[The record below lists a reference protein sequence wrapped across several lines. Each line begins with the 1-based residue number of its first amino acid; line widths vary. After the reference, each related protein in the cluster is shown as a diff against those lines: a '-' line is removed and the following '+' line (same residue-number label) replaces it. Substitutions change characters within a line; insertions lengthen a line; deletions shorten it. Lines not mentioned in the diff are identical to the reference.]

1 MNMQYHPVKQL
12 LQVLYCS
19 VRSLSF
25 PNFFSQKNN
34 PKSQNSKISYDRLIE
49 LSKYSNFPSKKI
61 KMDPSSKPPP
71 TRKKLDSRIQ
81 TLIKNSIKTNH
92 RSFFIVLGDQ
102 AKDQVVNLHFLL
114 SQARHTS
121 RPNVLW
127 CYKKDLGFTSNRK
140 KREQKIKREV
150 KKGHR
155 EIGDMDPF
163 ELFVSLTD
171 IRYTYYKETDK
182 ILGQTFGMLVLQD
195 FEALTPNLLAR
206 TIETV
211 TGGGIVVLLLNTM
224 KSLKQLYTISMDAHQ
239 RYRTEAYSDLVG
251 RFNERF
257 LLSLGP
263 FKDCLVLD
271 DELNVLP
278 ISAGK
283 DVILLEDQDENTLSN
298 SNQKS
303 RQIELDDIKHQL
315 LDTKPIGDVIQL
327 ARTVDQA
334 KSLMQFTSSI
344 TEKTLSSTVT
354 LTASRGRG
362 KSAALG
368 MAITIAIAHSYSNIF
383 VTSPS
388 PENLR
393 TLFEFIFKG
402 LATLGYEEHLDYDV
416 HQSTNPDW
424 KNCIVRID
432 IFRNHRQTIQYI
444 QPQDYKVL
452 GQAELVVIDEAAAI
466 PISLVKNLIGP
477 YLVFMASTINGYEG
491 TGRSLSLKLIAQLRE
506 LSKNSTAIPGSTANN
521 QASLATESSSN
532 ALSYHKPKLAR
543 TLKELKLEE
552 PIRYSEGDGV
562 EKWLN
567 ELLCLDVQVSPINRT
582 LQGCPHPSKCELYF
596 VNRDTLFSYHPA
608 SEAFLRRMMSLY
620 VASHYKNSPNDLQ
633 LMSDS
638 PSQQLYVLLPPIRDE
653 EQGNLPEPLVVVQ
666 LALEGKISKP
676 SVMASLTRGIKA
688 SGDLIPWTIS
698 QQFQDEDFPTLSGGR
713 IVRIATHPDYCRM
726 GYGTRALEILDS
738 FFNGHLVSLSED
750 IATANPVSKTRSS
763 AVVSGKDGN
772 DIRPKGFNDLPA
784 LLQRLSERSPEPLDY
799 LGVSFG
805 LVPSLLKFWKR
816 LGFLPVYI
824 RQTENELTGE
834 HTSVMIRSLSKE
846 EADKPYQPNDW
857 LSAFALDFRRRFMTL
872 LSFKF
877 RTFPSVSSLT
887 VLEAA
892 NAGELVEKRGNFLT
906 ASEISRYFS
915 PFDLKRLE
923 SYSNNMLDYH
933 VILDL
938 LPSLTEL
945 YFNGRFNPETKL
957 SGIQSSILLSLG
969 LQRKSVEEIENEIKL
984 PVSHILALFV
994 KVIRKLVKAAQEIQK
1009 AAIASS
1015 LETTTNPAPP
1025 LQAKSEVE
1033 PDAKS
1038 SRTSSKPSK
1047 SEKDIESKE
1056 IPKRLREQQRELI
1069 DSLDLSQ
1076 YTIGGNETE
1085 WKQVEKKVNK
1095 TNLEEDQSMTISVS
1109 NPNSSKALKRRL
1121 EENISTNKSV
1131 KKKKKKDGKIHK
1143 K

>member
-1 MNMQYHPVKQL
+1 MQGP
-12 LQVLYCS
+12 
-19 VRSLSF
+19 
-25 PNFFSQKNN
+25 SQPTANRK
-34 PKSQNSKISYDRLIE
+34 RL
-49 LSKYSNFPSKKI
+49 
-61 KMDPSSKPPP
+61 DP
-71 TRKKLDSRIQ
+71 RIQ
-81 TLIKNSIKTNH
+81 SLIKNCVKTNH
-92 RSFFIVLGDQ
+92 RSFFIVLGDK
-102 AKDQVVNLHFLL
+102 AVDQVVNLHFLL
-114 SQARHTS
+114 SQSRHTA

-127 CYKKDLGFTSNRK
+127 CYKKELGFTSNRK

-155 EIGDMDPF
+155 EVGDMDPF

-171 IRYTYYKETDK
+171 IRYTYYKETEK

-224 KSLKQLYTISMDAHQ
+224 KSLKQLYTLSMDVHE
-239 RYRTEAYSDLVG
+239 RYRTEAYGDLTG

-263 FKDCLVLD
+263 FQECLVLD

-283 DVILLEDQDENTLSN
+283 DVKLLEDSDQAELSN
-298 SNQKS
+298 LKRNS
-303 RQIELDDIKHQL
+303 RQLELDEIKHEL
-315 LDTKPIGDVIQL
+315 LETKPIGDVVQL

-334 KSLMQFTSSI
+334 KTVMEFTSSI

-354 LTASRGRG
+354 LTAARGRG

-368 MAITIAIAHSYSNIF
+368 MAIAVAVAHSYSNIF

-388 PENLR
+388 PENLK
-393 TLFEFIFKG
+393 TLFEFLFKS
-402 LATLGYEEHLDYDV
+402 LTALGYEEHLDYNV
-416 HQSTNPDW
+416 HQSSNPEW
-424 KNCIVRID
+424 KNCIVRVD

-466 PISLVKNLIGP
+466 PIKLVKDLIGP

-506 LSKNSTAIPGSTANN
+506 LSKRSVVSSAAKSQNDASSTK
-521 QASLATESSSN
+521 ESSTMTPATYQKPS
-532 ALSYHKPKLAR
+532 LSR
-543 TLKELKLEE
+543 SLKELKLEE
-552 PIRYSEGDGV
+552 PIRYAEGDGV

-567 ELLCLDVQVSPINRT
+567 GLLCLDVQTSSSNRS
-582 LQGCPHPSKCELYF
+582 LQGCPHPSKCDLYF

-608 SEAFLRRMMSLY
+608 SEVFLRRMMSLY

-638 PSQQLYVLLPPIRDE
+638 PSQQLYVLLPPIGE
-653 EQGNLPEPLVVVQ
+653 SGGNLPEPLVVIQV
-666 LALEGKISKP
+666 ALEGKISKP
-676 SVMASLTRGIKA
+676 SVMASLSRGIKA

-698 QQFQDEDFPTLSGGR
+698 QQFQDEDFPTLSGAR

-726 GYGTRALEILDS
+726 GYGTRAIQILTS
-738 FFNGHLVSLSED
+738 YFNGQLVSLSEEPSKEHS
-750 IATANPVSKTRSS
+750 TSANLSTRETTTE
-763 AVVSGKDGN
+763 KDGN
-772 DIRPKGFNDLPA
+772 MIRMRDINELPA
-784 LLQRLSERSPEPLDY
+784 LLQRLSDRPPEPVEY

-805 LVPSLLKFWKR
+805 LTPSLLKFWKQ

-834 HTSVMIRSLSKE
+834 HTSVLIRSLSKE
-846 EADKPYQPNDW
+846 EPLKPYHPEDW
-857 LSAFALDFRRRFMTL
+857 LTAFALDFRRRFLTL
-872 LSFKF
+872 LSYKF
-877 RTFPSVSSLT
+877 RTFPSIASLT

-892 NAGELVEKRGNFLT
+892 NAGELVEKREDLLSGE
-906 ASEISRYFS
+906 EISRYFS
-915 PFDLKRLE
+915 PFDLKRLQ

-945 YFNGRFNPETKL
+945 YFSGKFDAETRL
-957 SGIQSSILLSLG
+957 SGVQSSILLSLG
-969 LQRKSVEEIENEIKL
+969 LQRKSVEEIEGEIKL
-984 PVSHILALFV
+984 PVSQTLALFV
-994 KVIRKLVKAAQEIQK
+994 KVIRKLTKAIQELQK
-1009 AAIASS
+1009 AKISSQFTAAIEDNTHSKSASS
-1015 LETTTNPAPP
+1015 
-1025 LQAKSEVE
+1025 E
-1033 PDAKS
+1033 PQS
-1038 SRTSSKPSK
+1038 
-1047 SEKDIESKE
+1047 SEKVTALPTKKATTQVKPNGDLQTA
-1056 IPKRLREQQRELI
+1056 PDRLKEQQRELI
-1069 DSLDLSQ
+1069 DSLDLNQ
-1076 YTIGGNETE
+1076 YAVGGDQSEWEHVEQKIGETL
-1085 WKQVEKKVNK
+1085 VGDSEKK
-1095 TNLEEDQSMTISVS
+1095 SVTVS
-1109 NPNSSKALKRRL
+1109 LANPNSSKKLLKR
-1121 EENISTNKSV
+1121 KSEDAQPAQSAKD
-1131 KKKKKKDGKIHK
+1131 KKKKTKKTQRGSVDRS
-1143 K
+1143 

>member
-1 MNMQYHPVKQL
+1 MQGPPQ
-12 LQVLYCS
+12 
-19 VRSLSF
+19 
-25 PNFFSQKNN
+25 
-34 PKSQNSKISYDRLIE
+34 
-49 LSKYSNFPSKKI
+49 
-61 KMDPSSKPPP
+61 PSSS
-71 TRKKLDSRIQ
+71 RKRLDPRIQ
-81 TLIKNSIKTNH
+81 SLIKNCVKTNH
-92 RSFFIVLGDQ
+92 RSFFIVLGDK
-102 AKDQVVNLHFLL
+102 AVDQVVNLHFLL
-114 SQARHTS
+114 SQSRHTA

-127 CYKKDLGFTSNRK
+127 CYKKELGFTSNRK

-155 EIGDMDPF
+155 EVGDMDPF

-171 IRYTYYKETDK
+171 IRYTYYKETEK

-224 KSLKQLYTISMDAHQ
+224 KSLKQLYTLSMDVHE
-239 RYRTEAYSDLVG
+239 RYRTEAYGDLTG

-263 FKDCLVLD
+263 FAECLVLD

-283 DVILLEDQDENTLSN
+283 DVKLLEDSAQEQLSN
-298 SNQKS
+298 PKGKT
-303 RQIELDDIKHQL
+303 RQLELEGIKREL
-315 LDTKPIGDVIQL
+315 LETKPIGDVVQL

-334 KSLMQFTSSI
+334 KTIMEFTSSI

-354 LTASRGRG
+354 LTAARGRG

-368 MAITIAIAHSYSNIF
+368 MAVAVAVAHSYSNIF

-388 PENLR
+388 PENLK
-393 TLFEFIFKG
+393 TLFEFIFKS
-402 LATLGYEEHLDYDV
+402 LAALGYEEHLDYNV
-416 HQSTNPDW
+416 HQSSNPDW
-424 KNCIVRID
+424 KNCIVRVD

-444 QPQDYKVL
+444 EPQDYKVL

-466 PISLVKNLIGP
+466 PIRLVKNLIGP

-506 LSKNSTAIPGSTANN
+506 LSKKSVVSSAVKSHNDPSSAKDSSATTA
-521 QASLATESSSN
+521 AT
-532 ALSYHKPKLAR
+532 YQKPSISR
-543 TLKELKLEE
+543 SLKELKLEE

-567 ELLCLDVQVSPINRT
+567 GLLCLDVQTSSTNRS
-582 LQGCPHPSKCELYF
+582 LQGCPHPSKCDLYF

-608 SEAFLRRMMSLY
+608 SEVFLRRMMSLY

-638 PSQQLYVLLPPIRDE
+638 PSQQLYVLLPPIAD
-653 EQGNLPEPLVVVQ
+653 GDNGSLPEPLVVIQV
-666 LALEGKISKP
+666 ALEGKISKP
-676 SVMASLTRGIKA
+676 SVMASLSRGIKA

-698 QQFQDEDFPTLSGGR
+698 QQFQDEDFPTLSGAR

-726 GYGTRALEILDS
+726 GYGTRAIQILTS
-738 FFNGHLVSLSED
+738 YFNGQLVSLSED
-750 IATANPVSKTRSS
+750 PTKGPAKSTDAKHSKREP
-763 AVVSGKDGN
+763 AVEKDGN
-772 DIRPKGFNDLPA
+772 LISMRDINELPA
-784 LLQRLSERSPEPLDY
+784 LLQRLSDRPPESLEY

-805 LVPSLLKFWKR
+805 LTPNLLKFWKQ

-834 HTSVMIRSLSKE
+834 HTSVVIRSLSKE
-846 EADKPYQPNDW
+846 EPQRTYHPEDW
-857 LSAFALDFRRRFMTL
+857 LTAFALDFRRRFLTL
-872 LSFKF
+872 LSYKF
-877 RTFPSVSSLT
+877 RTFPSIASLT

-892 NAGELVEKRGNFLT
+892 NAGELVEKRENLLSGE
-906 ASEISRYFS
+906 EISRHFS
-915 PFDLKRLE
+915 PFDLKRLQ

-945 YFNGRFNPETKL
+945 YFSGKFNAETRL
-957 SGIQSSILLSLG
+957 SGVQSSILLSLG
-969 LQRKSVEEIENEIKL
+969 LQRKSVEDIEGEIKL
-984 PVSHILALFV
+984 PVSQTLALFV
-994 KVIRKLVKAAQEIQK
+994 KVIRKLTKAIQELQK
-1009 AAIASS
+1009 AKFSSQLTSAI
-1015 LETTTNPAPP
+1015 E
-1025 LQAKSEVE
+1025 
-1033 PDAKS
+1033 DA
-1038 SRTSSKPSK
+1038 PSK
-1047 SEKDIESKE
+1047 SILSGPDTSAKQPTVTTKKAPEVKAKGNTPQAHEKLK
-1056 IPKRLREQQRELI
+1056 EQQRELI
-1069 DSLDLSQ
+1069 DSLDLNQ
-1076 YTIGGNETE
+1076 YAVGGDESEWEQVQQKIGETL
-1085 WKQVEKKVNK
+1085 VGDVDKK
-1095 TNLEEDQSMTISVS
+1095 SMTVS
-1109 NPNSSKALKRRL
+1109 LVNPNSSKKVLKRKVD
-1121 EENISTNKSV
+1121 ESQSTSKSGKDR
-1131 KKKKKKDGKIHK
+1131 KKKSKKSKGTS
-1143 K
+1143 

>member
-1 MNMQYHPVKQL
+1 MQGP
-12 LQVLYCS
+12 
-19 VRSLSF
+19 
-25 PNFFSQKNN
+25 SQPTSSRK
-34 PKSQNSKISYDRLIE
+34 RL
-49 LSKYSNFPSKKI
+49 
-61 KMDPSSKPPP
+61 DP
-71 TRKKLDSRIQ
+71 RIQ
-81 TLIKNSIKTNH
+81 SLIKNCVKTNH
-92 RSFFIVLGDQ
+92 RSFFIVLGDK
-102 AKDQVVNLHFLL
+102 AVDQVVNLHFLL
-114 SQARHTS
+114 SQSRHTA

-127 CYKKDLGFTSNRK
+127 CYKKELGFTSNRK

-155 EIGDMDPF
+155 EVGDMDPF

-171 IRYTYYKETDK
+171 IRYTYYKETEK

-224 KSLKQLYTISMDAHQ
+224 KSLRQLYTLSMDVHE
-239 RYRTEAYSDLVG
+239 RYRTEAYGDLSG

-263 FKDCLVLD
+263 FQQCLVLD

-283 DVILLEDQDENTLSN
+283 DVKLLEDVDQNQLSN
-298 SNQKS
+298 TKGKT
-303 RQIELDDIKHQL
+303 RQLELEEIKREL
-315 LDTKPIGDVIQL
+315 VETKPIGDVIQL

-334 KSLMQFTSSI
+334 KTLMEFTSSI

-368 MAITIAIAHSYSNIF
+368 MAIAVAVAHSYSNIF

-388 PENLR
+388 PENLK
-393 TLFEFIFKG
+393 TLFEFIFKS
-402 LATLGYEEHLDYDV
+402 LTALGYEEHLDYNV
-416 HQSTNPDW
+416 HQSSNPEW
-424 KNCIVRID
+424 KNCIVRVD

-466 PISLVKNLIGP
+466 PIRLVKNLIGP

-506 LSKNSTAIPGSTANN
+506 LSKKSVVNSAAKSHND
-521 QASLATESSSN
+521 SSSTKD
-532 ALSYHKPKLAR
+532 ASATTAVTYQKPSLSR
-543 TLKELKLEE
+543 SLKELKLDE
-552 PIRYSEGDGV
+552 PIRYAEGDGV

-567 ELLCLDVQVSPINRT
+567 GLLCLDVQTSSSNRS
-582 LQGCPHPSKCELYF
+582 LQGCPHPSKCDLYF

-608 SEAFLRRMMSLY
+608 SEVFLRRMMSLY

-638 PSQQLYVLLPPIRDE
+638 PSQQLYVLLPPIAD
-653 EQGNLPEPLVVVQ
+653 GDNGSLPEPLVVIQV
-666 LALEGKISKP
+666 ALEGKISKP
-676 SVMASLTRGIKA
+676 SVMASLSRGIKA

-698 QQFQDEDFPTLSGGR
+698 QQFQDEDFPTLSGAR

-726 GYGTRALEILDS
+726 GYGTRAIQILTS
-738 FFNGHLVSLSED
+738 YFNGQLVSLSEESVKEPTKSNHSRGEA
-750 IATANPVSKTRSS
+750 ATE
-763 AVVSGKDGN
+763 KDGN
-772 DIRPKGFNDLPA
+772 LISMRDINELPA
-784 LLQRLSERSPEPLDY
+784 LLQRLSDRPPEPIEY
-799 LGVSFG
+799 LGVSYG
-805 LVPSLLKFWKR
+805 LTPNLLKFWKQ

-846 EADKPYQPNDW
+846 ESERPYHPEDW
-857 LSAFALDFRRRFMTL
+857 LTAFALDFRKRFLTL
-872 LSFKF
+872 LSYKF
-877 RTFPSVSSLT
+877 RAFPSIASLT

-892 NAGELVEKRGNFLT
+892 NAGELVERQENLLSG
-906 ASEISRYFS
+906 EQISRYFS
-915 PFDLKRLE
+915 PFDLKRLQ

-945 YFNGRFNPETKL
+945 YFGGKFNAETRL
-957 SGIQSSILLSLG
+957 TGVQSSILLSLG
-969 LQRKSVEEIENEIKL
+969 LQRKSVEEIESEIKL
-984 PVSHILALFV
+984 PVSQTLALFV
-994 KVIRKLVKAAQEIQK
+994 KVIRKLTKAIQELQK
-1009 AAIASS
+1009 AKFSS
-1015 LETTTNPAPP
+1015 QLTKTIEHTHSTSAT
-1025 LQAKSEVE
+1025 SE
-1033 PDAKS
+1033 PQS
-1038 SRTSSKPSK
+1038 
-1047 SEKDIESKE
+1047 SEKLSTVSLKKTSEAKANGNLPQVPE
-1056 IPKRLREQQRELI
+1056 RLKEQQRELI
-1069 DSLDLSQ
+1069 DSLDLNQ
-1076 YTIGGNETE
+1076 YAVGGDESEWEQAEQKIGETL
-1085 WKQVEKKVNK
+1085 VGDAEK
-1095 TNLEEDQSMTISVS
+1095 SMTVS
-1109 NPNSSKALKRRL
+1109 LANPNSSKKLLKRKV
-1121 EENISTNKSV
+1121 EESQPVKGGKD
-1131 KKKKKKDGKIHK
+1131 KKKKTKKHK
-1143 K
+1143 PTS